1 MAQDAVDSVV
11 EQWARERP
19 DVDVWPTT
27 VIGRVQRLSRLLEKE
42 MKAFFAQH
50 DLESWEFDVLST
62 LRRCG
67 PPYERTAGAITSAA
81 LVTSGAITNR
91 VDRMEAKGLV
101 ERVRDTTD
109 RRTVRIRLTERGHA
123 LIDELIVLHSANSA
137 RLLDVLGRDES
148 DRLAGSLRTLLTS
161 LGDKPIA

>member
-1 MAQDAVDSVV
+1 M
-11 EQWARERP
+11 
-19 DVDVWPTT
+19 
-27 VIGRVQRLSRLLEKE
+27 
-42 MKAFFAQH
+42 
-50 DLESWEFDVLST
+50 
-62 LRRCG
+62 
-67 PPYERTAGAITSAA
+67 
-81 LVTSGAITNR
+81 
-91 VDRMEAKGLV
+91 
-101 ERVRDTTD
+101 RDTTD